1 MARYII
7 KRLFLMIFVMFGVSL
22 FVFVIS
28 RASGDPVVMMLG
40 DTYTQDQYD
49 AMYVSM
55 GMDKP
60 YIVQFFS
67 YLWDVLHLNFGIS
80 YYTKVPVI
88 TEIANRLPLSFLIA
102 VCTLVISVPVGVVI
116 GIVSAVKQNTVT
128 DYALTS
134 LTLVLLAIP
143 NFWLALL
150 LILLFGLHLNLLPAS
165 YNGTWQSLILPCV
178 TLGMHPIT
186 QNARLTRTR
195 MLEVI
200 RQDYIRT
207 ARSKGLSE
215 RKVIW
220 GHALKNAIVPVFT
233 QIGANMSVMVGSS
246 AVVEGIFNIPG
257 LGSYI
262 ISAIGMR
269 DFPPLQGAILVFSLY
284 VSCVNLVVDIL
295 YGFVD
300 PRIRAKYMRKK
311 KPAKTNVS
319 AKGDAA

>member
-1 MARYII
+1 
-7 KRLFLMIFVMFGVSL
+7 MIFVMFGVSL

-40 DTYTQDQYD
+40 DTYTQEQYET
-49 AMYVSM
+49 MYIQM

-60 YIVQFFS
+60 YIVQ
-67 YLWDVLHLNFGIS
+67 YLNYIWDVIHLDFGIS
-80 YYTKVPVI
+80 FITKVPVI
-88 TEIANRLPLSFLIA
+88 DEIANRLPLSFTIA
-102 VCTLVISVPVGVVI
+102 VCTLIISVPVGVVI
-116 GIVSAVKQNTVT
+116 GVVSAMKQNTAI

-134 LTLVLLAIP
+134 FTLVLLSIP

-150 LILLFGLHLNLLPAS
+150 LMLLFALHLNILPAS
-165 YNGTWQSLILPCV
+165 FNGGWQSYILPCL

-186 QNARLTRTR
+186 QNSRLTRTR

-215 RKVIW
+215 RKVIYR
-220 GHALKNAIVPVFT
+220 HALKNAIVPVLT
-233 QIGANMSVMVGSS
+233 QVGANMSVMVGSS
-246 AVVEGIFNIPG
+246 AVVEGIFNVPG

-269 DFPPLQGAILVFSLY
+269 DFPPLQGAVLVFSLY

-300 PRIRAKYMRKK
+300 PRIRAKYTSHSKK
-311 KPAKTNVS
+311 KAPVAKKLAS
-319 AKGDAA
+319 EGIKA